1 MAGEEFGPEKE
12 KKNPLA
18 LLLEVSGRQGQA
30 RTCTSS
36 GKPKAARPSG
46 KPQAANKRL
55 ERQAKKACR
64 IGKTRIFFDVAPLN
78 RHVLH
83 GTAVKL
89 CR

>member
-30 RTCTSS
+30 RTCS

-83 GTAVKL
+83 GTAVTL